1 MRWRKTAVVG
11 GAALGAAAMY
21 NASSTRDLV
30 DDDDLGGE
38 PDEFRW
44 RGHRIALTRHG
55 EGRPVLLLHG
65 IYPGAS
71 SFEWRH
77 VAPALAER
85 HRVVAVDLLGFGRSD
100 RPAARYTPGLLQ
112 ALAGRCLGARRRRA
126 MRRRGERAHRRAARR
141 ARRPRSAAHHIH
153 GSRRTDRRR
162 LHARPRAVGERD
174 DASAARR
181 ADRRE
186 ARSTTGS
193 RRPRGC
199 AATSRASTSTT
210 IWSRRRSSSTYVR
223 MARQPGGKHA
233 IAALLSGKLNVDVRA
248 ALRRVRQ
255 PTLMLWGELAR
266 QNSVERAHAFR
277 VIKHDLEWSLVQD
290 AGDLPH
296 DERPDEFNTA
306 LRSFLERA
314 RRWSGSGGSQLAMA

>member
-21 NASSTRDLV
+21 NASSIRELV
-30 DDDDLGGE
+30 DDDDLGGQ
-38 PDEFRW
+38 PDEFLW

-77 VAPALAER
+77 VVPALAER

-100 RPAARYTPGLLQ
+100 RPAARYTPGLFQALLGDLAARVVSDPCTVVASGLTAAQ
-112 ALAGRCLGARRRRA
+112 LVALAGRDPRHITSMVLVAPTGVAHMRDPAPSASATTRLLLDA
-126 MRRRGERAHRRAARR
+126 PIVGNTVYNGLTSPTKMRRYLE
-141 ARRPRSAAHHIH
+141 SIYVD
-153 GSRRTDRRR
+153 DRMVTPA
-162 LHARPRAVGERD
+162 LVQH
-174 DASAARR
+174 
-181 ADRRE
+181 
-186 ARSTTGS
+186 
-193 RRPRGC
+193 
-199 AATSRASTSTT
+199 
-210 IWSRRRSSSTYVR
+210 YVR

-233 IAALLSGKLNVDVRA
+233 IAALLNGKLNVDVRA

-255 PTLMLWGELAR
+255 PTLLMWGDLAR

-314 RRWSGSGGSQLAMA
+314 RRWPGSGGSQLAMA

>member
-1 MRWRKTAVVG
+1 MRWRKTAAVS

-21 NASSTRDLV
+21 NAASTRELV

-55 EGRPVLLLHG
+55 EGKPVLLLHG

-77 VAPALAER
+77 VVPALAER
-85 HRVVAVDLLGFGRSD
+85 HRVIAVDLLGFGRSD
-100 RPAARYTPGLLQ
+100 RPAARYTPGLYQALLGDLVARVVAEPCAVVASGLTAAQ
-112 ALAGRCLGARRRRA
+112 LVALAGRDPRHITSVVLVAPTGVAYMRDPAPSASATTRLLLGAPIVGNTVYNGLTSPKR
-126 MRRRGERAHRRAARR
+126 MRRHLE
-141 ARRPRSAAHHIH
+141 SIY
-153 GSRRTDRRR
+153 
-162 LHARPRAVGERD
+162 VD
-174 DASAARR
+174 DHMVTPALVQH
-181 ADRRE
+181 
-186 ARSTTGS
+186 
-193 RRPRGC
+193 
-199 AATSRASTSTT
+199 
-210 IWSRRRSSSTYVR
+210 YVR

-255 PTLMLWGELAR
+255 PTLLLWGDLAR

-296 DERPDEFNTA
+296 DERPDEFTTA
-306 LRSFLERA
+306 VRSFLERT

>member
-11 GAALGAAAMY
+11 GAALGAAAFY
-21 NASSTRDLV
+21 NAASSRELA
-30 DDDDLGGE
+30 DDDVLGGE

-55 EGRPVLLLHG
+55 EGKPVLLLHG

-77 VAPALAER
+77 VVPALADR
-85 HRVVAVDLLGFGRSD
+85 HRVIAVDLLGFGRSD
-100 RPAARYTPGLLQ
+100 RPAARYTPGLYQALIGDLVGRLVGESCSVVASGLTAAQ
-112 ALAGRCLGARRRRA
+112 LVALAGRDPRHISAMALVAPTGVAYMRDPAPSASGTTRMLLGAPIVGSTVYNRLTSPAR
-126 MRRRGERAHRRAARR
+126 MRRRLESVYAD
-141 ARRPRSAAHHIH
+141 
-153 GSRRTDRRR
+153 DRMVTPE
-162 LHARPRAVGERD
+162 LVQH
-174 DASAARR
+174 
-181 ADRRE
+181 
-186 ARSTTGS
+186 
-193 RRPRGC
+193 
-199 AATSRASTSTT
+199 
-210 IWSRRRSSSTYVR
+210 YVR

-255 PTLMLWGELAR
+255 PSLLLWGDLAR
-266 QNSVERAHAFR
+266 ENSVERAHAFR

-290 AGDLPH
+290 AGDRPH
-296 DERPDEFNTA
+296 DERPDEFNAA

-314 RRWSGSGGSQLAMA
+314 RRWSGSGGSHLAMA